1 MPLAKGYFSLLL
13 PNVTSELVDLG
24 QILKSKL
31 GIVSGLLVGKR
42 MRIAIVLNTSWNI
55 YNFRMN
61 FVKALLAEGHEVHT
75 IAPHDD
81 YTHFLT
87 DAGCVHHDLKMDSRG
102 ANLIKDS
109 LLVFEL
115 LEKYRAVKPDMILHY
130 TIKPNV
136 YGSLA
141 AAILQIPTINNVCGL
156 GTIFLKK
163 NWVSLIAIA
172 LYKLAF
178 RFPKKVFFQ
187 NPDDLSLF
195 VEKKLINPSITDILP
210 GSGIDLKHFTPSDF
224 TRNKKFTFLLI
235 SRLITDK
242 GILEYIDAIKQLK
255 SAGVDARFQ
264 LLGAKDPYHKR
275 GIRLDVVDEWIK
287 TRVVE
292 YLGTTKDVR
301 PFIRDADCVVLPS
314 YREGTPRTLLEAA
327 SVAKP
332 IITTDV
338 PGCHHVVTDNHNGL
352 LCKIKDA
359 NDLAHKMKSI
369 MSFTDEELKTMG
381 LNGRKK
387 IEREFDETI
396 VINKYLSALQNL
408 ATTAPIAPAKV
419 FSASA

>member
-1 MPLAKGYFSLLL
+1 
-13 PNVTSELVDLG
+13 
-24 QILKSKL
+24 
-31 GIVSGLLVGKR
+31 
-42 MRIAIVLNTSWNI
+42 
-55 YNFRMN
+55 MN
-61 FVKALLAEGHEVHT
+61 FVKALLADGHEVHT

-87 DAGCVHHDLKMDSRG
+87 AAGCIHHDLKMDSRG

-115 LEKYRAVKPDMILHY
+115 LAKYRAIKPDVILHY

-141 AAILQIPTINNVCGL
+141 AAILRIPTINNVCGL

-163 NWVSLIAIA
+163 GWVSSVAIA

-195 VEKKLINPSITDILP
+195 VDNKLIKPSITDILP
-210 GSGIDLKHFTPSDF
+210 GSGIDLKHFSPADF
-224 TRNKKFTFLLI
+224 SRNKKFTFLLV

-242 GILEYIDAIKQLK
+242 GILEYIDAIKQLQ
-255 SAGVDARFQ
+255 SAGTDARFQ
-264 LLGAKDPYHKR
+264 LLGSKDPNHKR
-275 GIRLDVVDEWIK
+275 GIHLGIIDEWIK
-287 TRVVE
+287 SGVVE
-292 YLGTTKDVR
+292 YLGTTQDVR
-301 PFIRDADCVVLPS
+301 PFIKEADCVVLPS

-327 SVAKP
+327 SIAKP

-338 PGCHHVVTDNHNGL
+338 PGCHHVVADNHNGL

-369 MSFTDEELKTMG
+369 MSFSDEKLKTMG

-387 IEREFDETI
+387 IEKEFDETI
-396 VINKYLSALQNL
+396 VINKYFGALRSL
-408 ATTAPIAPAKV
+408 ATANPITPVKIFSTPA
-419 FSASA
+419 